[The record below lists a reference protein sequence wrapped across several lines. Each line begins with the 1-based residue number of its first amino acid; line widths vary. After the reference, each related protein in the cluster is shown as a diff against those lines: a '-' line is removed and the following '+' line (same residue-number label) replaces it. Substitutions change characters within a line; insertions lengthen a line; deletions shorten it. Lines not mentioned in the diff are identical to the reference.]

1 MSVAEN
7 SKFVALVEAERRTRK
22 KRRGFLKFISSITR
36 SIGTFAE
43 DKAIERFASMVSKDD
58 GLVYK
63 PSVAKVNSS
72 LSEVKTVDNGNN
84 VRDLERGDGVYTE
97 SPSNPSLAE
106 SAKKRIE
113 GSSTDN
119 DGNPVVSETESE

>member
-1 MSVAEN
+1 
-7 SKFVALVEAERRTRK
+7 
-22 KRRGFLKFISSITR
+22 
-36 SIGTFAE
+36 
-43 DKAIERFASMVSKDD
+43 MVSKDD